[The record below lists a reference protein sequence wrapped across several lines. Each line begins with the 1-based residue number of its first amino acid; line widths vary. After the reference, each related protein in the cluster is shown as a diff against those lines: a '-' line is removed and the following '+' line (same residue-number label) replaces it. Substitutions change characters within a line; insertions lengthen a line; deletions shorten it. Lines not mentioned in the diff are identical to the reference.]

1 MPERN
6 GRGLFAQQ
14 LTDQFPNLAYTEE
27 GWLNDTNLKERFLV
41 HVFTDF
47 RFQKAAQ
54 SEDAQTL
61 LNFHASHKFLFMAY
75 DPLGQKRLGRILS
88 RAGITPWNELIETY
102 QAEMGRVFSRF
113 PNRGRYSNALQHMA
127 TNISC
132 RVLTDRKWQTRFSNT
147 RTMPW
152 G

>member
-1 MPERN
+1 MGKKFLDEQKNTPVNGIILKKGSPSCGLERVRIYPHQDKGAMPEWN

-47 RFQKAAQ
+47 RFQKAAAQ

-61 LNFHASHKFLFMAY
+61 LNFHASHK
-75 DPLGQKRLGRILS
+75 
-88 RAGITPWNELIETY
+88 
-102 QAEMGRVFSRF
+102 
-113 PNRGRYSNALQHMA
+113 
-127 TNISC
+127 ISFYGL
-132 RVLTDRKWQTRFSNT
+132 RPTRPKDWDAS
-147 RTMPW
+147 
-152 G
+152 